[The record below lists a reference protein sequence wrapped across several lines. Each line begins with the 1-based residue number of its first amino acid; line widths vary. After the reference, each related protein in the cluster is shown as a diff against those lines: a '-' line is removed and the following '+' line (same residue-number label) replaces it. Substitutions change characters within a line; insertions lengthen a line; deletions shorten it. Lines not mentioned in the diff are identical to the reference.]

1 MNFFGCWLRGAGKT
15 PPSSAEAAPPAKAD
29 QAKYVW
35 PDCPPPNEHTRYLG
49 ANINGTQYK
58 PSEVSPGRWQWI
70 VDAEAKQEET
80 HRSSLYWA
88 LRSRVL
94 TDEEMAEVER
104 YGDCLNIQNGMSYS
118 AEAKARE
125 LNNALLQQFRLR
137 EIARAAAKSTNGPDP
152 EGKL

>member
-1 MNFFGCWLRGAGKT
+1 MNFFGCWLHGAGKT

-29 QAKYVW
+29 KTKYVW
-35 PDCPPPNEHTRYLG
+35 PDCPPIDKTDPHWELN
-49 ANINGTQYK
+49 NNCNFNGVQYRK
-58 PSEVSPGRWQWI
+58 VEVSPGEWQWKVNEELHSRI
-70 VDAEAKQEET
+70 RKEET

-94 TDEEMAEVER
+94 TEEEMAEVER
-104 YGDCLNIQNGMSYS
+104 YGDRLNIQNGVSYT

-137 EIARAAAKSTNGPDP
+137 EIARTA
-152 EGKL
+152 GK